1 VLGTIHLFKRQYADA
16 LTEAQRAIAL
26 GPNDAAGYEWLAWI
40 MNNTRRRAEAIDLA
54 EKAMRL
60 DPRNHDRYLY
70 IEGWSYTQM
79 GRYEEAIPILKRSY
93 TTLSGFQYLL
103 VVDYIELGREPQAR
117 AEAAEIMRLFPNF
130 SVEKFMLR
138 NMVNQD
144 ETYRERVRTDLRKA
158 GLK

>member
-1 VLGTIHLFKRQYADA
+1 
-16 LTEAQRAIAL
+16 
-26 GPNDAAGYEWLAWI
+26 
-40 MNNTRRRAEAIDLA
+40 
-54 EKAMRL
+54 MRL

-79 GRYEEAIPILKRSY
+79 GRYEEAIPILKRGY

-138 NMVNQD
+138 SMVNQD
-144 ETYRERVRTDLRKA
+144 ETYRERVHTDLYKA